1 MRTPG
6 PASGV
11 HTHGMLLAATGVL
24 VLSFDSLLVRL
35 ADTGAWNVVFWRG
48 ALIAASMGAVA
59 LLRGGRG
66 GLRLWGGG
74 AALCAV
80 LFGVDSVLFV
90 LSVMHTKVA
99 NTVVILSASP
109 LFAAVFSWLILRERV
124 RPRTWAAIAAAIAG
138 VVIVF
143 AGSTGRGQLS
153 GNGYALGAA
162 VLAGANL
169 NLLRRNAEF
178 DRIPLVAASGLV
190 TLAIALPFAHPLGLA
205 GRSYA
210 ALGAMGLLQMPLA
223 MVLIAVC
230 TRYLPAPELSLFL
243 LLETVLAP
251 VWIWLAVGERPPPL
265 TFVGGALVLG
275 AIAVHSRLA
284 LREQRRAG
292 G

>member
-1 MRTPG
+1 MHAR
-6 PASGV
+6 
-11 HTHGMLLAATGVL
+11 GMLLAATGVV

-48 ALIAASMGAVA
+48 ALIAASMGTVA
-59 LLRGGRG
+59 MLRGRRG
-66 GLRLWGGG
+66 DLRLWGAG

-80 LFGVDSVLFV
+80 LFGVDSALFV

-109 LFAAVFSWLILRERV
+109 LFAALFSWLILRERA
-124 RPRTWAAIAAAIAG
+124 RLRTWGAIAAAISG

-143 AGSTGRGQLS
+143 AGATGPGQLS
-153 GNGYALGAA
+153 GDGYALGAA

-190 TLAIALPFAHPLGLA
+190 TLVIALPFAHPLHLA
-205 GRSYA
+205 ARSYA
-210 ALGAMGLLQMPLA
+210 ALGAMGLVQMPLA
-223 MVLIAVC
+223 MVLIAVS
-230 TRYLPAPELSLFL
+230 TRYLPAPEVSLFL

-251 VWIWLAVGERPPPL
+251 VWIWLAVGERPPSL
-265 TFVGGALVLG
+265 TFAGGALVLG
-275 AIAVHSRLA
+275 AITAHSWVS
-284 LREQRRAG
+284 LREQGRAYR
-292 G
+292 